1 MMKYCILKPIT
12 HGSEGLTFD
21 IVFSVNMGV
30 RPAVEPEAYISSEP
44 TRIKYMIKCCSKR
57 FVTYCMTSKISG
69 ISETSVKWEMRKME
83 QITAVKT
90 P

>member
-1 MMKYCILKPIT
+1 MMKYCMLKSIT
-12 HGSEGLTFD
+12 HGSEGFTFD

-44 TRIKYMIKCCSKR
+44 TIVRNMMKYCSIR
-57 FVTYCMTSKISG
+57 FVTYCITNKIGG
-69 ISETSVKWEMRKME
+69 ISETSIKWEMRKME